1 MEPKWTFEGH
11 QLGIVSVATN
21 HTGTGKQS
29 HNIAFLVVSCV
40 DAVGASSGLD
50 GGIRTWDLT
59 TGECVRSIDGGP
71 VDVWTLTFS
80 PDSQVHISYPDS
92 SEVQWNLSLRTPL
105 K

>member
-1 MEPKWTFEGH
+1 MKRTKNRTALFS
-11 QLGIVSVATN
+11 LAKSIVCDDCW
-21 HTGTGKQS
+21 
-29 HNIAFLVVSCV
+29 CV

-59 TGECVRSIDGGP
+59 TGEGVRSIDGGP